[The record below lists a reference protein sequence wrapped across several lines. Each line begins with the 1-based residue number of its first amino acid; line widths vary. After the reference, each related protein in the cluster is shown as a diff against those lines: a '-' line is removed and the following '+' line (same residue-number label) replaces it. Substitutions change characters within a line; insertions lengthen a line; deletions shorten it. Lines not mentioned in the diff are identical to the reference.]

1 MGQLLPFRFRYVY
14 QIEYTNFLRL
24 FELGLRRPVISEMK
38 ELVKR
43 KIDLIMKFLILD
55 FFSFFMME
63 EFIYI
68 VCVICMYVC
77 TQDPEP

>member
-14 QIEYTNFLRL
+14 QIECTNFLRL

-55 FFSFFMME
+55 FFFVFYDGRV
-63 EFIYI
+63 YI
-68 VCVICMYVC
+68 HSMCYMYVC